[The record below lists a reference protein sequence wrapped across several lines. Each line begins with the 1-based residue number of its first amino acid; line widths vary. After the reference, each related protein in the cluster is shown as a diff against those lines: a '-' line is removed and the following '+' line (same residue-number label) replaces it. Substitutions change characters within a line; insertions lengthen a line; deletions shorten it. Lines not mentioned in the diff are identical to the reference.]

1 MQKIWRGLVE
11 RPPAAHIQHVAGRY
25 FETLGIPLV
34 EGRGF
39 ASTDD
44 ARSPLVMVVNET
56 FVRRFLGDGPVLGR
70 RVHLGESDDPVAT
83 VVGVMRNV
91 KTQSLSDG
99 ELEIPEIY
107 VPHAQAP
114 MWSMLVA
121 VRTRSA
127 IPVDVLPDVRAV
139 VASIDRDIP
148 LGDPQPMTSR
158 IGSSVTVER
167 FQTSVMS
174 TFGAL
179 ALLLACLGV
188 YAIRSQA
195 VASRRREVG
204 IRMALGATRA
214 QVVGLMLSQGGRVVA
229 VGLFIG
235 VVVALGVGR
244 VIEQWLFDTPYT
256 DPGGL
261 AAAAA
266 VIAVSA
272 LAASWLPARR
282 AAGADPV
289 AALRAE

>member
-1 MQKIWRGLVE
+1 
-11 RPPAAHIQHVAGRY
+11 
-25 FETLGIPLV
+25 
-34 EGRGF
+34 
-39 ASTDD
+39 
-44 ARSPLVMVVNET
+44 
-56 FVRRFLGDGPVLGR
+56 
-70 RVHLGESDDPVAT
+70 
-83 VVGVMRNV
+83 
-91 KTQSLSDG
+91 
-99 ELEIPEIY
+99 
-107 VPHAQAP
+107 

-188 YAIRSQA
+188 YAIRSEA